1 MISLGI
7 AFLKCHDSRMHT
19 VVCILLVSVNV
30 ARKCICYMGEAAEY
44 HVNDVVL
51 ICRHLSRFT
60 CDFSFHGNGC
70 GRI

>member
-1 MISLGI
+1 
-7 AFLKCHDSRMHT
+7 MHT

-51 ICRHLSRFT
+51 ICRQCSNICHVLRVISHFMGMAVEESS
-60 CDFSFHGNGC
+60 FSFYG
-70 GRI
+70 